1 MRIVIVIVFR
11 FTVMFINI
19 VFKNIIVKVMKIVC
33 ICWLK
38 LWILNYD
45 ARNGKYKKNS
55 VNYFTSHWEIIR
67 SLAFKSTDKC
77 LM

>member
-1 MRIVIVIVFR
+1 MHIGIVTVFR
-11 FTVMFINI
+11 FTAMFINI
-19 VFKNIIVKVMKIVC
+19 VFGNIILKVMKIVC

-45 ARNGKYKKNS
+45 ACNGKYKKSS

-67 SLAFKSTDKC
+67 SLAFKSTDKY

>member
-1 MRIVIVIVFR
+1 MHIVIVTVFR

-33 ICWLK
+33 VCWLK

-45 ARNGKYKKNS
+45 ACNGKYKKQCKLLHEPLGDNQ
-55 VNYFTSHWEIIR
+55 IISIQINR
-67 SLAFKSTDKC
+67 
-77 LM
+77 